1 MLRTSAVELDPAW
14 ATLLLSVNQ
23 PRIRNGLSRF
33 ARWSTLKGIPPEA
46 VDDAIVD
53 RFIDDLR
60 AKTLVRHINDLRNN
74 TITTWNMLAAS
85 NSELASIKTSSVL
98 KMPKRIVWESLPISF
113 QADVRT
119 NIPRSVAIQIDALY
133 QAARIMMPNVDLAW
147 LKCMKARLHAAP
159 LRHASGP
166 VVTSLQLLDLGL
178 LLMAR
183 ADPRPERRLTI
194 NGASCYRDGLMIAML
209 AFMPLRRK
217 NLAALDID
225 RHIIEEGISRL
236 IVIPAAETKTRTL
249 IEFVIPEL
257 LLPYLAVYLKIV
269 RPRLRRDSDCKALWA
284 SPRGGALCSNAIW
297 KLVCRHTS
305 AELGVRLTPHDVRD
319 AAATTWALEAPSQVA
334 VSRDLLS
341 HKNLRTTQK
350 HYNRARGVEASR
362 SYSQLLGRI
371 KRSAKRN

>member
-1 MLRTSAVELDPAW
+1 MHQWPSVDRLLWEQ
-14 ATLLLSVNQ
+14 AT
-23 PRIRNGLSRF
+23 
-33 ARWSTLKGIPPEA
+33 
-46 VDDAIVD
+46 DDAD
-53 RFIDDLR
+53 PFSDAAGAKLADTTKTKYLFAWRRFLGFLSIDDPLTLTLAPVER
-60 AKTLVRHINDLRNN
+60 LTRDRVRSFADHLAK
-74 TITTWNMLAAS
+74 
-85 NSELASIKTSSVL
+85 
-98 KMPKRIVWESLPISF
+98 
-113 QADVRT
+113 T
-119 NIPRSVAIQIDALY
+119 NIPRSVAIQVDALY

-147 LKCMKARLHAAP
+147 LKSIKARLHAAAP

-178 LLMAR
+178 LLMTR
-183 ADPRPERRLTI
+183 ADPRPECRLTI

-217 NLAALDID
+217 NLAALEIG
-225 RHIIEEGISRL
+225 RHIIEEGNSRL

-269 RPRLRRDSDCKALWA
+269 RPRLRRDPDCKALWT
-284 SPRGGALCSNAIW
+284 SPRGGALGSNAIW
-297 KLVCRHTS
+297 KLICRHTS

-319 AAATTWALEAPSQVA
+319 AAATTWALEAPSQIA

-341 HKNLRTTQK
+341 HSDLRTTQK
-350 HYNRARGVEASR
+350 HYNRARGVVASR
-362 SYSQLLGRI
+362 SYSELLGRI